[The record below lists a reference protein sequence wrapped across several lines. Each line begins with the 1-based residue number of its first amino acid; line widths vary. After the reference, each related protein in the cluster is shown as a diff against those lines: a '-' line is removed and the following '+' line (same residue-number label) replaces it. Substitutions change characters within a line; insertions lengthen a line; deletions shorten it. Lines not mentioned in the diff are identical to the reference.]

1 MVRAYLRFISLRSA
15 DRIADALTE
24 QQYVGPH
31 QRVGAALDAARARVG
46 FCAAAGARALDALG
60 LDPATTIGR
69 LRRTELMQLARAIYR
84 GWRHSVGENSPP
96 SQERDKLS
104 VG

>member
-1 MVRAYLRFISLRSA
+1 MDRSYLRFVSSRSA

-24 QQYVGPH
+24 QQYVAPH
-31 QRVGAALDAARARVG
+31 QSVGAALDAARAGVG
-46 FCAAAGARALDALG
+46 FCALAADRALASLR

-84 GWRHSVGENSPP
+84 GWRHSVGGDSLP
-96 SQERDKLS
+96 SQVPDKLNA
-104 VG
+104 